1 MIDASD
7 ASNAKMVTARD
18 VLATEMAKDPTVIGA
33 KLDGRVI
40 DVHTPF
46 ALPEGARV
54 EPVRSSD
61 ADGLRII
68 RHSTAHVM
76 ADAVQRLF
84 PGTKVTIGPSI
95 AAGFYYDFD
104 KPSGP
109 FTEDD
114 LARIETTMR
123 EIIAAGRPFRREVT
137 SREGARALFEGM
149 GESYK
154 CELIDSIPQGEDISL
169 YRHGSGDG
177 EWVDLCEGPHVP
189 NTSFLKAVKLVSVAG
204 AYWRGDERNAMLQRI
219 YGTAFPSQKALD
231 AHLKQLE
238 EAKARDHRKLGKE
251 LELFMFHE
259 YAPAMPFLLP
269 NGALVY
275 NGLIEYVRDLYRSEG
290 YEEVVTPQIF
300 DKRLFEMSGHW
311 AHYTENMFFAT
322 SQDRLEELFTD
333 ERFAPK
339 LDKLL
344 TAKKA
349 GNAPEV
355 AEILKSLVD
364 IALKPMNCPSHCLI
378 FKHRRR
384 SYRDLPW
391 RVADFCRLHRYER
404 GGVVHGMA
412 RVRSF
417 SQDDAH
423 IFCPPEN
430 MEDEIGRFLKFFYGV
445 YEALGFTKIDV
456 KLATRPDD
464 RIGTDEQWD
473 MAESALEQALHKQEL
488 PFELSPKEGAFYGP
502 KYEFHV
508 EDALGRSW
516 QLGTLQIDYALPDRF
531 ELEYAGADGAA
542 HRPVMLH
549 RAIYGSLE
557 RFFSVYIE
565 HTGGSFPVWLA
576 PEQAVVVT
584 VSEHQAEYALE
595 VVAHLSQLGLRVRAD
610 VSPDKLGAKIRNA
623 RLARVPYVLVVGDKE
638 ASERKVAPRS
648 RDLNKDLGAMPLE
661 DFAARL
667 VAEAAPPRPRTKARS

>member
-1 MIDASD
+1 MADE
-7 ASNAKMVTARD
+7 KMATVRD
-18 VLATEMAKDPTVIGA
+18 VLAAQIANDPSIIGA
-33 KLDGRVI
+33 KVDGRVV

-46 ALPEGARV
+46 PLREGARV
-54 EPVRSSD
+54 DPVRSSD
-61 ADGLRII
+61 QDGLRII

-84 PGTKVTIGPSI
+84 PGTKVTIGPAI

-109 FTEDD
+109 FTDED
-114 LARIETTMR
+114 LAKIESAMR
-123 EIIAAGRPFRREVT
+123 EIIAAGRPFRRELT
-137 SREGARALFEGM
+137 SRDEAHALFERM

-154 CELIDSIPQGEDISL
+154 RELIDAIPANEAISL

-189 NTSFLKAVKLVSVAG
+189 STSFLKAIKLVSVAG
-204 AYWRGDERNAMLQRI
+204 AYWRGDERNPMLQRI

-231 AHLKQLE
+231 AYLKQLE

-251 LELFMFHE
+251 LDLFMFHE

-269 NGALVY
+269 KGAHVY
-275 NGLIEYVRDLYRSEG
+275 NGLIEYVRDLYRTEG

-300 DKRLFEMSGHW
+300 DKRLFEASGHW
-311 AHYTENMFFAT
+311 AHYTDNMFFAT

-333 ERFAPK
+333 ERFASK
-339 LDKLL
+339 LEKLL
-344 TAKKA
+344 AAKKA
-349 GNAPEV
+349 GNVGEV
-355 AEILKSLVD
+355 SEIIKSVVD
-364 IALKPMNCPSHCLI
+364 LAQKPMNCPSHCLMY
-378 FKHRRR
+378 KHRRR
-384 SYRDLPW
+384 SYRELPW

-417 SQDDAH
+417 AQDDAH
-423 IFCPPEN
+423 IFCPPEK
-430 MEDEIGRFLKFFYGV
+430 MGDEIDRFLKFFYGV
-445 YEALGFTKIDV
+445 YGALGFKKIDI
-456 KLATRPDD
+456 KLATRPDE
-464 RIGTDEQWD
+464 RIGTNEQWD
-473 MAESALEQALHKQEL
+473 MAEGALEQVLRNQEL
-488 PFELSPKEGAFYGP
+488 AFEFSPKEGAFYGP

-516 QLGTLQIDYALPDRF
+516 QLGTLQIDYGLPDRF
-531 ELEYAGADGAA
+531 ELEYTGADGAA

-557 RFFSVYIE
+557 RFFSVFIE
-565 HTGGSFPVWLA
+565 HTAGAFPVWLA

-584 VSEHQAEYALE
+584 VSERQTDYAHE
-595 VVAHLSQLGLRVRAD
+595 VVAYLAGKGLRVRAD
-610 VSPDKLGAKIRNA
+610 VGSDKLGAKIRNA
-623 RLARVPYVLVVGDKE
+623 RLGRVPYVVVVGDKE
-638 ASERKVAPRS
+638 AADRKVAPRS
-648 RDLNKDLGAMPLE
+648 RDLDKDLGPMPLE
-661 DFAARL
+661 DFVARL
-667 VAEAAPPRPRTKARS
+667 SAEATPPRLHAKASS